1 MRTTRLFILLI
12 VSVLIAGTSGVA
24 LADRDQVSG
33 QAGDEASDKAA
44 DATFRDNEFTDTS
57 GKALF
62 NHICTGCHMDG
73 GKGAS
78 QVGQYPALAN
88 NPKLGASSYVSYMV
102 TYGNLGMPGFG
113 GFLDDEQIAAVVN
126 YVRHN
131 LGNDFDGRITA
142 EDVAAARDSSKTDD
156 PLE

>member
-1 MRTTRLFILLI
+1 MRTTRLFVLLI
-12 VSVLIAGTSGVA
+12 VSVLIAGATGVA
-24 LADRDQVSG
+24 LADS
-33 QAGDEASDKAA
+33 DEAGDKAA
-44 DATFRDNEFTDTS
+44 DATFRNNEFTDTS

-131 LGNDFDGRITA
+131 LGNDFDGRMSA